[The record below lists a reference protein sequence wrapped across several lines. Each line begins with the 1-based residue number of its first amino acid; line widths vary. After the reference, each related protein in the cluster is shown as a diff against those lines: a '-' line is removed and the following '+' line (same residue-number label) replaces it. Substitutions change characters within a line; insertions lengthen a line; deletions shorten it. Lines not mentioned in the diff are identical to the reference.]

1 MKEIRYDLCTAVNH
15 GTEEAPQWEQ
25 SLTPV
30 CMEWNEAN
38 EAIARREAFRG
49 EYSISEQADTEASAP
64 TRLDA
69 MEAQLAYTAM
79 MTDTLLEG

>member
-1 MKEIRYDLCTAVNH
+1 
-15 GTEEAPQWEQ
+15 
-25 SLTPV
+25 
-30 CMEWNEAN
+30 MEWNEAN